1 MRLVL
6 TYLPNTSNKSTS
18 RFQSTILVFSGC
30 KTGIQDFQVRERK
43 GIMGNAHLPTLGVTS
58 FFFNLHFDKEIKEN
72 QVWKFL

>member
-6 TYLPNTSNKSTS
+6 TYLPNTSNRSTS

-43 GIMGNAHLPTLGVTS
+43 GVTENAHLPKLAMTS
-58 FFFNLHFDKEIKEN
+58 FFFLNLHFDNKEIKEN
-72 QVWKFL
+72 EV